1 MNSRIKV
8 LSALCACALAF
19 SFAACG
25 KRGGAEKAGEKVDNV
40 FRKDGPAENAG
51 EKVDD
56 ALHGK

>member
-25 KRGGAEKAGEKVDNV
+25 KRGGAEKTGEKVDNM
-40 FRKDGPAENAG
+40 FRKDGPMENAG
-51 EKVDD
+51 EKVDHAVD
-56 ALHGK
+56 GK